1 MESLAIFSD
10 SSLERVLLI
19 PVSIL
24 IYMSSSS
31 WVIVANQQLIKE
43 VGFPFPVLLSAFGAF
58 SSATVAHL
66 SVYADVVSIR
76 KETLEYA
83 TGKNWRQNV
92 LPVALCQAAT
102 LALGNASYLY
112 FGLGMVQMLKAGT
125 PIFVLLTL
133 VMLRL
138 ERPSLITAF
147 FVSLIT
153 LGTLVTAG
161 TTPQWD
167 ATGLCFSVGAMVTEA
182 LRVGLTQFLLKSCKF
197 SVTEGQYILAP
208 TVSIALLLASA
219 CIEGKDLNFQ
229 AVEKVFE
236 YPHLF
241 VMAAGLGTAVNYSS
255 YWVIKTCGALTLKVV
270 TTLRNIALV
279 LYGAFGLGE
288 ALSESQVWGYALT
301 LLGFVGYTY
310 FSSPGKEAQV
320 KPETSGK
327 KSLRGWRPACWRGKI
342 SRPIC
347 VKIRIKHSSFMD
359 VVVIYLAGMVT
370 P

>member
-327 KSLRGWRPACWRGKI
+327 KRLRGWRPGVLERKNLY
-342 SRPIC
+342 
-347 VKIRIKHSSFMD
+347 V
-359 VVVIYLAGMVT
+359 
-370 P
+370 